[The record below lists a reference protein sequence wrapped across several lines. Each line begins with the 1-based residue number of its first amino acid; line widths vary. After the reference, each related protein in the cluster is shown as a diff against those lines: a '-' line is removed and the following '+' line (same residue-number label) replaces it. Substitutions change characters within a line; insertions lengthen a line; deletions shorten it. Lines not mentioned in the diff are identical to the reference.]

1 MFERIIFYNNNN
13 NSYRGEN
20 AEYECTRRLA
30 WLNEGSYCRMHIE
43 THIEHQIKESRVVT
57 YFVVTYRVPG
67 SSIGDSPSTI
77 PTAGCM
83 CATLSS
89 FSVSKQGPP
98 TSLRSVTATMPDA
111 IVHAPPNRCKP
122 MIHRMLTKKNLNK
135 ILQQF
140 LERSAKQWESGAM
153 KCVESCCEMKQS
165 LYVDTKP

>member
-1 MFERIIFYNNNN
+1 MHKEV
-13 NSYRGEN
+13 
-20 AEYECTRRLA
+20 A

-98 TSLRSVTATMPDA
+98 TSLRSATATMPDA

-122 MIHRMLTKKNLNK
+122 LIHRVLKKIWKNKNTATISGKKRKAVRKWRNEMRGILLRNETKSLRRHKTLTETTG
-135 ILQQF
+135 
-140 LERSAKQWESGAM
+140 LE
-153 KCVESCCEMKQS
+153 
-165 LYVDTKP
+165 